1 MEARTAA
8 LEAKLAEEGLT
19 DAQREE
25 LVKAHRE
32 MERQVMRTARK
43 RVSAA
48 DFESLA
54 VIGRGAFGEVRLV
67 REKSTKRVFAMKSMI
82 KEAMIMKNQ
91 VEHVHAERDVLASA
105 ENPRVV
111 TLHYSFQDDDNLY
124 LIMDFLSGGDLMTL
138 LIKEDILS
146 EDAVKFYAAEAVM
159 AIDYVHKLGYV
170 HRDIK
175 PDNLLLDSTGHL
187 QLTDLGLCTK
197 VEDGMPSAEVLY
209 AAGAPSS
216 APSSSSVP
224 EDSASRRAAYK
235 KRDRKLAYST
245 VGTPD
250 YIAPEVLSKKGYGKE
265 VDWWSL
271 GVILFECLV
280 GYPPFYAD
288 DPVGTCRKIM
298 RWKRHLVF
306 PDDALARL
314 SPTAVDFVKSLV
326 CESSRRLGK
335 NGVEEIMAHP
345 FFDGIDWKNLRE
357 QRAPFVPPVSARI
370 ARIFEDMKTLR
381 TGTDEFKGA
390 VKELTA
396 NFDKVPDTAPAK
408 GGKRRPNQRQAG
420 RFIDWTF
427 TRAPTKQR
435 ASLAGAF
442 GGGDRG
448 DGTEAPGSSGGA
460 GGAGAG
466 ASS

>member
-1 MEARTAA
+1 MRKFNTHRHHAGSAPPTQISGTVKARADATKALLERRYAEKAKAREDMEARTAA

-209 AAGAPSS
+209 
-216 APSSSSVP
+216 
-224 EDSASRRAAYK
+224 
-235 KRDRKLAYST
+235 
-245 VGTPD
+245 GT
-250 YIAPEVLSKKGYGKE
+250 S
-265 VDWWSL
+265 
-271 GVILFECLV
+271 
-280 GYPPFYAD
+280 
-288 DPVGTCRKIM
+288 
-298 RWKRHLVF
+298 
-306 PDDALARL
+306 
-314 SPTAVDFVKSLV
+314 
-326 CESSRRLGK
+326 
-335 NGVEEIMAHP
+335 
-345 FFDGIDWKNLRE
+345 
-357 QRAPFVPPVSARI
+357 
-370 ARIFEDMKTLR
+370 
-381 TGTDEFKGA
+381 
-390 VKELTA
+390 
-396 NFDKVPDTAPAK
+396 
-408 GGKRRPNQRQAG
+408 
-420 RFIDWTF
+420 
-427 TRAPTKQR
+427 
-435 ASLAGAF
+435 
-442 GGGDRG
+442 
-448 DGTEAPGSSGGA
+448 
-460 GGAGAG
+460 
-466 ASS
+466 